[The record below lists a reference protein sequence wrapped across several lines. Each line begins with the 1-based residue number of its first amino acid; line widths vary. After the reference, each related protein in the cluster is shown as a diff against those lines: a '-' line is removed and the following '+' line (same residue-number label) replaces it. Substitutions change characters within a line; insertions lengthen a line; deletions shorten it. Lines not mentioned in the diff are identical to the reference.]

1 MGIFASRYGVLL
13 FTHFPY
19 VTVSHCHVFQD
30 HSQQM
35 DDEDEDTA
43 TETPLFSCQHG
54 GCQTELHT
62 HAFAEHV
69 IYHIGWE
76 AFTTKGSHNLHLT
89 EDAAKHWN
97 SLTKPAAQKT
107 LAKLPKLKIP
117 GGKMSR

>member
-1 MGIFASRYGVLL
+1 VLSQLPVLTLYYVQNHSQIEDDDGDDGDIEAPL
-13 FTHFPY
+13 FTCRHNGRPI
-19 VTVSHCHVFQD
+19 
-30 HSQQM
+30 
-35 DDEDEDTA
+35 
-43 TETPLFSCQHG
+43 
-54 GCQTELHT
+54 ELHT

-69 IYHIGWE
+69 IYHISWE